1 MYYPLIQKPMLKK
14 IIAIKNVAL
23 FQNVQ
28 SAAGLNIEFKKATLV
43 YGDNA
48 SGKSSLSAVL
58 RSASTRDASPV
69 IRRKTND
76 QTAAQE
82 INLLFNSNATFNDTA
97 WAGDQPNISVF
108 DSDFVAEN
116 VYSGQVVT
124 TEHRRNLFVFAL
136 GDSVADQQQLDTL
149 TKDASDAGRVVGE
162 KKRGLEAHARPLAVD
177 KFRALVADAD
187 IDQKI
192 ADNQKQI
199 DSAKN
204 VAAIASR
211 KGPEKLKTVTFDLAA
226 FFQTVAATVTGIEET
241 AEATV
246 RKHLATHPQKT
257 YETWISDGQKHQ
269 SNDTCPYCNQSTA
282 GLTLIEAYQSYF
294 NEAYRAHK
302 AQVDLLALS
311 AQSLGSA
318 SVPSW
323 EGALRANESNAEA
336 WRNELVYSL
345 PAFDAVAVGL
355 DLEQAKTALKA
366 LADAKKAAP
375 LDVVTDPVNQQSAT
389 DTMARVVAAITA
401 YNTGVDKVVAEIAA
415 VQKTVTAMHM
425 PTLESTKA
433 TLAAEK
439 RRFDPAI
446 AVLVQEVAEA
456 EAQATKLDN
465 DKRTLKAKIDSAM
478 ATALSEYM
486 DEINVYLKR
495 FSAKFALV
503 KLAPTFQGGG
513 KPRTEYALEI
523 RGREVGQLE
532 KDPTRPGFDTVLSE
546 GDKRTLAFAFFMAK
560 LIKSGTLANQIVVF
574 DDPMTSL
581 DLHRKRETVKVLG
594 EVAAVAKQL
603 IVLSHDIFFLRENER
618 ALGGAATWK
627 ICGAPNNYSSF
638 APISLEVSCRSSY
651 YKDYHL
657 LHDYVTG
664 AYTGDDR
671 PVAIALRLVVEG
683 FFNRRFPGVF
693 GADKTFGAMIDRIE
707 KNPTDLRFASLV
719 PCIAK
724 LKDFNDY
731 ARIFHHDSGDKYE
744 TGAPNPT
751 QVRRYAEIAL
761 SLIHCDGIR

>member
-1 MYYPLIQKPMLKK
+1 MLKK
-14 IIAIKNVAL
+14 IIALKNVAL
-23 FQNVQ
+23 FHNVQ
-28 SAAGLNIEFKKATLV
+28 SVPGLNIEFKKTTLV

-76 QTAAQE
+76 QTAAQD
-82 INLLFNSNATFNDTA
+82 INLLFNSPATFNGTA
-97 WAGDQPNISVF
+97 WAGDQPAISVF
-108 DSDFVAEN
+108 DADFVAEN
-116 VYSGQVVT
+116 VYSGQAVT

-149 TKDASDAGRVVGE
+149 TKDANDAGRVVGE
-162 KKRGLEAHARPLAVD
+162 KKRGLEAHARPLTVEE
-177 KFRALVADAD
+177 FRVLEANSG

-192 ADNQKQI
+192 ADNQKHI

-204 VAAIASR
+204 ATAIASR
-211 KGPEKLKTVTFDLAA
+211 KGPEKLKEVSFDLGP
-226 FFQTVAATVTGIEET
+226 FFQTLAATVTGIEAK

-246 RKHLATHPQKT
+246 RQHLATHPLKS
-257 YETWISDGQKHQ
+257 YEAWISEGQKHQ
-269 SNDTCPYCNQSTA
+269 SNGTCPYCNQSTE
-282 GLTLIEAYQSYF
+282 GLALLEAYQSYF

-302 AQVDLLALS
+302 TEVDLLTLTG
-311 AQSLGSA
+311 QSLGNTSA
-318 SVPSW
+318 PSW
-323 EGALRANESNAEA
+323 EGTLRANESNADS
-336 WRNELVYSL
+336 WRNELVYAL
-345 PAFDAVAVGL
+345 PAFGAAAVGL
-355 DLEQAKTALKA
+355 DLEQAKAAFKA
-366 LADAKKAAP
+366 LADAKKASP
-375 LDVVTDPVNQQSAT
+375 LDVVADPLNQQAAT
-389 DTMARVVAAITA
+389 DALARVVVAITT
-401 YNTGVDKVVAEIAA
+401 YNSEVDKVVTEIAA
-415 VQKTVTAMHM
+415 VQKSVRAMHV
-425 PTLESTKA
+425 PTLDSTKA
-433 TLAAEK
+433 ALAAEK
-439 RRFDPAI
+439 RRFDPAVV
-446 AVLVQEVAEA
+446 ALVQELADAEA
-456 EAQATKLDN
+456 HAAKLDN
-465 DKRTLKAKIDSAM
+465 DKKTLKAKIDSAM
-478 ATALSEYM
+478 AKALSDYM

-503 KLAPTFQGGG
+503 KLAPTYQGGG

-594 EVAAVAKQL
+594 EVAAVARQL
-603 IVLSHDIFFLRENER
+603 IVLSHDLYFLRENER
-618 ALGGAATWK
+618 GLVGASTWK
-627 ICGAPNNYSSF
+627 ICAAPNNYSSF
-638 APISLEVSCRSSY
+638 APINLEVSCRSSY

-664 AYTGDDR
+664 AYTGDER
-671 PVAIALRLVVEG
+671 PVAIALRSAVEG

-693 GADKTFGAMIDRIE
+693 GADKTFGAMIERIE
-707 KNPTDLRFASLV
+707 NNLADLRFASLG

-731 ARIFHHDSGDKYE
+731 ARTFHHGSGDKYE
-744 TGAPNPT
+744 TGSPNPT
-751 QVRRYAEIAL
+751 QVKRYAEIAL
-761 SLIHCDGIR
+761 SFIHCDGIK